1 MQMVDLE
8 GGREALRKELENVR
22 RKMATVE
29 EEFQKKLREQQ
40 TALEDQARTE
50 QQGMEQRHQLELAL
64 EAVGIQ
70 LADVR
75 VELGAAHGRVEALE
89 TQLSKVC
96 GEKSLQLTHFCQS
109 ARLPKKVW
117 GSWPQWE

>member
-1 MQMVDLE
+1 MQMVEVE

-29 EEFQKKLREQQ
+29 EECQKKSREQQ
-40 TALEDQARTE
+40 TAVEEQARSK
-50 QQGMEQRHQLELAL
+50 QQGAEQRRQLELAL
-64 EAVGIQ
+64 ESAGIQ

-96 GEKSLQLTHFCQS
+96 GKESL
-109 ARLPKKVW
+109 
-117 GSWPQWE
+117 